1 MHAHLCIFTLVSI
14 RLNGGKKPSFEM
26 DHLSCEATLVGCTD
40 GNGKEGGKGGE
51 KFKNGARDWWKQGEC
66 DSE

>member
-1 MHAHLCIFTLVSI
+1 
-14 RLNGGKKPSFEM
+14 M

-66 DSE
+66 DSDQQPK